1 MASITESLLH
11 LSVPRTKN
19 QKFVRVFLEDVS
31 EKLEKTFFFNFSNP
45 IMIIIDLLKHKEKDL
60 V

>member
-1 MASITESLLH
+1 MPVRLNNNIGL
-11 LSVPRTKN
+11 VK
-19 QKFVRVFLEDVS
+19 KFVRVFLEDVR